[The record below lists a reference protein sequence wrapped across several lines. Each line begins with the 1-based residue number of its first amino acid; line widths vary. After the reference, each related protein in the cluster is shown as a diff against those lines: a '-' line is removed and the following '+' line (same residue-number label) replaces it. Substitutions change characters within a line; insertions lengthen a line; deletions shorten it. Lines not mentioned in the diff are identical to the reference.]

1 MAAPFTYCAMRAARL
16 WLASASVRPL
26 KGSRFRNKQAIS
38 LTDAAAARV
47 KELLEQRADRPI
59 GIRIGVV
66 KRGCNGMSYTMNYEY
81 AGNGTDAQKDPL
93 TTITEKGVSLFV
105 DPETEFYITGT
116 IMDFISNPTEEK
128 FEFLNPNAKAVC
140 GCNESFTV

>member
-1 MAAPFTYCAMRAARL
+1 MTLVCHILLWFNVAAAPIHLGAL
-16 WLASASVRPL
+16 GEGQDSQWLPRHSGQGGWPTPVRPL

-81 AGNGTDAQKDPL
+81 AGNGTGQGRVTAATRPPPMEEAVL
-93 TTITEKGVSLFV
+93 SEKLSGCGGGGSSLR
-105 DPETEFYITGT
+105 
-116 IMDFISNPTEEK
+116 
-128 FEFLNPNAKAVC
+128 
-140 GCNESFTV
+140 

>member
-1 MAAPFTYCAMRAARL
+1 
-16 WLASASVRPL
+16 
-26 KGSRFRNKQAIS
+26 
-38 LTDAAAARV
+38 
-47 KELLEQRADRPI
+47 
-59 GIRIGVV
+59 
-66 KRGCNGMSYTMNYEY
+66 MSYTMNYHH
-81 AGNGTDAQKDPL
+81 DAQEAKAPGKQAEMLTPSRHLVVAQGLAPIKD
-93 TTITEKGVSLFV
+93 KGVVLYV